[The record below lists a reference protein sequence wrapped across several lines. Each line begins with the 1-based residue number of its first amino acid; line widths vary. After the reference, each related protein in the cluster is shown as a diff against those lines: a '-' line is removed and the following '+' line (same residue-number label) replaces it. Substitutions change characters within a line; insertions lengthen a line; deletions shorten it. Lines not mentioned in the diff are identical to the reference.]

1 MCVYLIINRVL
12 YLDYLCLP
20 RVDGMIVRHENDFK
34 QAMKCRKPGKSTT
47 IVFHTGDYSVSGD
60 SKGYEISSDGYK
72 ASSGG
77 YKPSSGDLS
86 ADGYKSSSDG
96 YKAPS
101 DGYKA
106 SSDGYKTAGAGST
119 HYSLDFPEG
128 PLGIQVANAGY
139 QKLIVLRVEPGCL
152 AEGKGVRV
160 NDYMVRIGDQE
171 VTTDKAAMALLAR
184 EKRPVRVT
192 FCRDATDADLVAR

>member
-1 MCVYLIINRVL
+1 MVI
-12 YLDYLCLP
+12 
-20 RVDGMIVRHENDFK
+20 RHENDFK
-34 QAMKCRKPGKSTT
+34 EAMKCRKPGKSTT
-47 IVFHTGDYSVSGD
+47 IVFHTGDYYVSGD

-77 YKPSSGDLS
+77 YKASSVDLS
-86 ADGYKSSSDG
+86 ADGYRSPSDG

-106 SSDGYKTAGAGST
+106 SSDDYKASSDGYKTAGAGST
-119 HYSLDFPEG
+119 SYSLDFPEG

-152 AEGKGVRV
+152 AEGEGVRV
-160 NDYMVRIGDQE
+160 NDYMVRIGDQA

-192 FCRDATDADLVAR
+192 FCRDATDADLVSR